1 MKKDSVSIRTTKNG
15 PYVLSNTV
23 PIIIQNIGTNN
34 RRESVSYDT
43 VETLKPT
50 GDEVALCRCGRSKN
64 APFCDKTHE
73 TIEFDEFL
81 KMMVQ
86 RMKDTEI
93 EDGLAIAF
101 RVYDRDGNGFISK
114 TELKYVLTNLGEK
127 ITDEEVG
134 EIFKEADLDGDEQIS
149 YEEFVKLMI
158 AK

>member
-1 MKKDSVSIRTTKNG
+1 MVEQLTEDQITEIKESFSIFDKDNNG
-15 PYVLSNTV
+15 TIAAKELGTAMRALGHNPTEAELQD
-23 PIIIQNIGTNN
+23 IINEMNIGEN
-34 RRESVSYDT
+34 
-43 VETLKPT
+43 
-50 GDEVALCRCGRSKN
+50 
-64 APFCDKTHE
+64 E

-86 RMKDTEI
+86 RRKDTEI

-158 AK
+158 AKSCKLF